1 MNIQPMELEK
11 TFAKD
16 IFNKKLLSK
25 IYKELIQLISKNNN
39 QLKIGKGPEYT
50 FFQRKQVF

>member
-1 MNIQPMELEK
+1 MNIQPMEWEK

-25 IYKELIQLISKNNN
+25 IYKELIKYNNKKMN
-39 QLKIGKGPEYT
+39 NLMGK
-50 FFQRKQVF
+50 

>member
-1 MNIQPMELEK
+1 MNIQPMEWEK

-16 IFNKKLLSK
+16 IFNKKVLSK

>member
-1 MNIQPMELEK
+1 MNIQPMKWEK
-11 TFAKD
+11 TFAKG